1 MPRKPI
7 LTVDQRIKRTQE
19 AMVMVLNPAAAS
31 EAISLHKVCHHA
43 IYVDRS
49 FNAAHYLQS
58 EDRIHRL
65 GLKPD
70 EVPTIEIVECRGTI
84 DEVVNQRL
92 TIKVATMADALN
104 DTSLNVEAIPYDIDF
119 SVDDMNG
126 DDIQAVPDYF
136 FGDGS
141 I

>member
-1 MPRKPI
+1 MLTAALAYRI
-7 LTVDQRIKRTQE
+7 LDAESQRDTGLISI
-19 AMVMVLNPAAAS
+19 AHLMGICLDIWVMTC
-31 EAISLHKVCHHA
+31 VCWRHS
-43 IYVDRS
+43 V
-49 FNAAHYLQS
+49 
-58 EDRIHRL
+58 
-65 GLKPD
+65 
-70 EVPTIEIVECRGTI
+70 IVI

-126 DDIQAVPDYF
+126 DDIQAVLDYF